1 MTVAPTGYL
10 KSHPAKKQEAQLQK
24 VEQFAQKGFSFCGFD
39 GLDKP
44 RNTMSTDSVNK
55 NLLFLKE
62 TILTNLY
69 ERIKSDREI
78 VEEAKEILIAASPII
93 KKARNEQ
100 ELIAIYD
107 MIATQLEI
115 VSNDCEH
122 CGNTKLA
129 YMQRQISTALHEC
142 IEPYLPHNISKSD
155 LIKLVWPHNCWNI
168 SELKNVFLNYI
179 FENALMLGVDD
190 VFTDEFISIYKAKIK
205 KAKKMRDLIRIY
217 EVIKEEAGALGL
229 GYYEKGNH
237 ENAWKYGVL
246 SRVIGFLLS
255 DFEHCLSAP
264 TGTFKWIGFSSVYL

>member
-1 MTVAPTGYL
+1 MKT
-10 KSHPAKKQEAQLQK
+10 H
-24 VEQFAQKGFSFCGFD
+24 
-39 GLDKP
+39 
-44 RNTMSTDSVNK
+44 SVNK

-69 ERIKSDREI
+69 KRIKIDREI

-142 IEPYLPHNISKSD
+142 IEPYLPHNISQSD
-155 LIKLVWPHNCWNI
+155 LIKLLWSHNCWDVA
-168 SELKNVFLNYI
+168 SLKNVFLNYI
-179 FENALMLGVDD
+179 FENALMFGVDD
-190 VFTDEFISIYKAKIK
+190 VFTDEFISLYKVKIK
-205 KAKKMRDLIRIY
+205 KVKKHRDLVRVYEEIRE
-217 EVIKEEAGALGL
+217 EVRVRAFE
-229 GYYEKGNH
+229 YYEKSNYV
-237 ENAWKYGVL
+237 NAWKYGVL
-246 SRVIGFLLS
+246 SRIIGFLLS
-255 DFEHCLSAP
+255 DFEHCLAVP

>member
-1 MTVAPTGYL
+1 MRP
-10 KSHPAKKQEAQLQK
+10 HP
-24 VEQFAQKGFSFCGFD
+24 
-39 GLDKP
+39 
-44 RNTMSTDSVNK
+44 VNE

-78 VEEAKEILIAASPII
+78 VEEAKEVLIAASTII
-93 KKARNEQ
+93 KKARNEK
-100 ELIAIYD
+100 ELIAVYE
-107 MIATQLEI
+107 MIAKQLEI
-115 VSNDCEH
+115 VSNDCESF
-122 CGNTKLA
+122 GNTKLGNI
-129 YMQRQISTALHEC
+129 QRHISNALYES
-142 IEPYLPHNISKSD
+142 IKSYLPHNIIKAD
-155 LIKLVWPHNCWNI
+155 LIKLVWPYNCWDI
-168 SELKNVFLNYI
+168 SALKNVFLNYI

>member
-1 MTVAPTGYL
+1 
-10 KSHPAKKQEAQLQK
+10 
-24 VEQFAQKGFSFCGFD
+24 
-39 GLDKP
+39 
-44 RNTMSTDSVNK
+44 MSTHSINK
-55 NLLFLKE
+55 NLLLLRDR
-62 TILTNLY
+62 IISNLY
-69 ERIKSDREI
+69 EKTKND
-78 VEEAKEILIAASPII
+78 KEILEEIREIFMAAPNII
-93 KKARNEQ
+93 EKAKNKQ
-100 ELIAIYD
+100 ELIAFYD

-115 VSNDCEH
+115 VSNDCELF
-122 CGNTKLA
+122 GNTKLA

-155 LIKLVWPHNCWNI
+155 LIKLLWPHNCWDI
-168 SELKNVFLNYI
+168 SALKNVFLDYI
-179 FENALMLGVDD
+179 FENGLMFGVDD
-190 VFTDEFISIYKAKIK
+190 VFTDEFISKYKAKIK

-229 GYYEKGNH
+229 VYYEKGNH